1 MKIVVVDQNLPA
13 VRAELEAD
21 LPAGTEVV
29 WHRTYDEDAVRAD
42 LAGAAVLVSS
52 RYTRGLREA
61 ADDLRLLQAPS
72 AGVDGIAFDAVP
84 EGVPVANTFH
94 HEGSMAEQVVASTVV
109 LRRGLVRLDAELR
122 RGRWA
127 SSTYDPDQVQPSS
140 LEGARVGFVGF
151 GHIGTATWR
160 LFRAFGASGAAVTG
174 SGSLSGADA
183 AAHGLAWAGTTAD
196 DLERLLGES
205 DVVVLSAPLTAATRG
220 MVGSEQLARM
230 RPDAVLVNVGRGPL
244 VDEHALFGALTTRAI
259 GGAVLDV
266 WWRYPR
272 SGAEA
277 EPSSQPFGDLDNVLL
292 TPHSSGVTRQ
302 TFLARTGDVAENVRR
317 LGTGE
322 PLVNL
327 VPRP

>member
-1 MKIVVVDQNLPA
+1 VKIVVVDQNLPA
-13 VRAELEAD
+13 VRAELEAG
-21 LPAGTEVV
+21 LPAGAEVV
-29 WHRTYDEDAVRAD
+29 WHRAYDEDAVRAD

-61 ADDLRLLQAPS
+61 AGSLRLLQAPS

-84 EGVPVANTFH
+84 EGVAVANTFH

-127 SSTYDPDQVQPSS
+127 SSTYDPDQAQPSS

-174 SGSLSGADA
+174 SGSTDA
-183 AAHGLAWAGTTAD
+183 AAHGLAWAGTTAA
-196 DLERLLGES
+196 DLDRLLGES
-205 DVVVLSAPLTAATRG
+205 DVVVVSAPLTAATRG

-244 VDEHALFGALTTRAI
+244 VDEHALYGALATRAI

-272 SGAEA
+272 AGAEG

-302 TFLARTGDVAENVRR
+302 TFLARARDVAENVRR
-317 LGTGE
+317 LGAGE
-322 PLVNL
+322 PPVNP